1 MILSHRVSQKDKYL
15 FFSSFCITKDSIKQ
29 IEITNNVIITS
40 CSPIKCCKKATK
52 LKCIQK
58 RCVLNIQHISTAFQ
72 ICYVISRKAFYN
84 KQDRYNSEYKIVAKK
99 VRSN

>member
-1 MILSHRVSQKDKYL
+1 MILSHRVSPKNKYL

-52 LKCIQK
+52 LKYQLKSCTSLYFSYFFEQEIG
-58 RCVLNIQHISTAFQ
+58 R
-72 ICYVISRKAFYN
+72 
-84 KQDRYNSEYKIVAKK
+84 
-99 VRSN
+99 

>member
-58 RCVLNIQHISTAFQ
+58 RCVLNILIFLQLFKSVMLYLEKPSI
-72 ICYVISRKAFYN
+72 IN
-84 KQDRYNSEYKIVAKK
+84 KTDIILNIKS
-99 VRSN
+99 